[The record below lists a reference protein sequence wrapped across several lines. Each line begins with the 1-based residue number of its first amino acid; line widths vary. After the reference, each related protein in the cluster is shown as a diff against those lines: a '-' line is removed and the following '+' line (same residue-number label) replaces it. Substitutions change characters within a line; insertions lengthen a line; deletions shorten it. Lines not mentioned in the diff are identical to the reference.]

1 MQQLK
6 KRCYSRWNEKDTGNG
21 ILLRRTE
28 KRQNTQRGRRDRE
41 KCVLRCQDL
50 CIEIPQS
57 VTKIDEETFE
67 NNKKWNKIKLL
78 IRCVTGTEAHRFAV
92 RNEYDWEPM
101 NP

>member
-1 MQQLK
+1 MKKIPETAFSCEGLK
-6 KRCYSRWNEKDTGNG
+6 NVKILNGVEEIEKNAFYGV
-21 ILLRRTE
+21 
-28 KRQNTQRGRRDRE
+28 K
-41 KCVLRCQDL
+41 DL